1 MLKYSVYT
9 IKNNTSWN
17 KKKFRKLILNLAGNE
32 SYPQV

>member
-17 KKKFRKLILNLAGNE
+17 KKKIQEINLKSCWE
-32 SYPQV
+32 